1 MKARRTSAESASSA
15 ERHQQGSA
23 TQTADERSARTFRG
37 LRSLTAT
44 ITPWLIDVG
53 SWIFGGLTAVNLV
66 VISAL
71 ITVGPVDAAI
81 RTSTAALAAALPLN
95 VAGIVLLRLIKDV
108 KDVGLDDITLRSFQE
123 AGFPEIDAYFPSPR
137 ERASAN
143 ARRSRVAL
151 LYSLGIAALSIALT
165 LTGMTAAVWHM
176 GRWIAFVLVSAVIL
190 SAALVAVVLAH
201 AQPPESDA
209 ERHLKRRYREH
220 RAEGA

>member
-1 MKARRTSAESASSA
+1 MKARRTSAGRAPSA
-15 ERHQQGSA
+15 ERNQQGSA
-23 TQTADERSARTFRG
+23 PQAVDERAARTFRG
-37 LRSLTAT
+37 LRRLTET

-71 ITVGPVDAAI
+71 VTVGPVDAAI
-81 RTSTAALAAALPLN
+81 RTSTAALVAALPLN

-108 KDVGLDDITLRSFQE
+108 KDVSLDDITLRSFQQ
-123 AGFPEIDAYFPSPR
+123 AGFPDIDAYFPSPR

-151 LYSLGIAALSIALT
+151 LYSLGIAALSIVLT

-176 GRWIAFVLVSAVIL
+176 GRWIAFVLISAVIL
-190 SAALVAVVLAH
+190 SAALVTVVIARAL
-201 AQPPESDA
+201 PPESDA
-209 ERHLKRRYREH
+209 ERDLKQRYREH
-220 RAEGA
+220 RTEGA